1 MFWTVYQF
9 SYYSIIAK
17 RINAWIFVRVHFL
30 LLLAMIR
37 GAIFNWL
44 SNSLNSLKRIYW
56 YTLYARV
63 LANIC
68 SLYLLGL
75 LFVLRQNNILS
86 VRKSKCGQSL
96 HRYLY
101 HVSNFLY
108 HFIYVNYIFYIFS
121 YLIRVTI
128 DIFTRFLLRVILN
141 YSLRILHK
149 LKVHFSLVFRKPF
162 HRFFI
167 SW

>member
-9 SYYSIIAK
+9 SYYSIIAR

-30 LLLAMIR
+30 LLLAMPR
-37 GAIFNWL
+37 GAMFNCL
-44 SNSLNSLKRIYW
+44 SNSLNSLKLFNR

-75 LFVLRQNNILS
+75 LFVLRQSNILS

-101 HVSNFLY
+101 HVTIIFVSFHLY
-108 HFIYVNYIFYIFS
+108 TIFTVLHDCIYVTYTF
-121 YLIRVTI
+121 LHLEVI
-128 DIFTRFLLRVILN
+128 DI
-141 YSLRILHK
+141 LHT
-149 LKVHFSLVFRKPF
+149 FY
-162 HRFFI
+162 
-167 SW
+167 

>member
-9 SYYSIIAK
+9 SYYMFIDR
-17 RINAWIFVRVHFL
+17 RINAWFFVRVHFL
-30 LLLAMIR
+30 LLLTMPR

-44 SNSLNSLKRIYW
+44 SHSLNSQKLFNW
-56 YTLYARV
+56 HTLYARV

-75 LFVLRQNNILS
+75 LFVLRQSNILS

-101 HVSNFLY
+101 QVSNFLY

-121 YLIRVTI
+121 YFIRVIRSHWYFCTPCI
-128 DIFTRFLLRVILN
+128 ESNLKLLIKNVA
-141 YSLRILHK
+141 
-149 LKVHFSLVFRKPF
+149 
-162 HRFFI
+162 
-167 SW
+167 

>member
-9 SYYSIIAK
+9 SYYSIIAR
-17 RINAWIFVRVHFL
+17 RINAWTFIRVHFL

-37 GAIFNWL
+37 GAMSNCL
-44 SNSLNSLKRIYW
+44 SKSLNSLKVCNW
-56 YTLYARV
+56 CTLYARV

-68 SLYLLGL
+68 SLYILGL
-75 LFVLRQNNILS
+75 LFVLRQSNILS
-86 VRKSKCGQSL
+86 VRKYKCDQSL

-101 HVSNFLY
+101 HVSNNFY
-108 HFIYVNYIFYIFS
+108 QFAYVSYTFYIFHIVFV
-121 YLIRVTI
+121 L
-128 DIFTRFLLRVILN
+128 FLHSFILRVIWN
-141 YSLRILHK
+141 YSLTMYHK
-149 LKVHFSLVFRKPF
+149 LKVHFSSVFRKPF